1 MIWAILLF
9 LQYIGHMYNALA
21 DSFIS
26 DADYFMLQLHILA

>member
-1 MIWAILLF
+1 
-9 LQYIGHMYNALA
+9 MYNALA